1 MGVEPAVKLEGL
13 TVRYG
18 KLTAVED
25 LSLEVPKGGVFA
37 LLGRNG
43 SGKSSTVRCL
53 LGQQRPT
60 AGRSR
65 ILGFDSWKKRRQAME
80 RVGVVPEN
88 PDVPPDTTADRVE
101 KFIARVTPF
110 WRSANYFDRL
120 ESLGVPRKQRFDRLS
135 KGQQRQLALALA
147 LAGSPRL
154 LVLDDPTLGLDPV
167 ARRTLYEELVG
178 ELADCGTTVF
188 LTTHDLAGVEGIADR
203 VGVLHGG
210 SLLVDEKLD
219 VLKARYCRLT
229 WAPNDDI
236 SPEGIQAGLQHL
248 GVIGKGATP
257 GAHEAVVEKFSEFGF
272 DRFRQEASVEV
283 MRVDSLSL
291 EEIFIALCGAEPGG
305 RS

>member
-1 MGVEPAVKLEGL
+1 MVAEAVVKLEGL

-18 KLTAVED
+18 KLTAVDD
-25 LSLEVPKGGVFA
+25 LSLEVPKAKVFA

-60 AGRSR
+60 AGRTR
-65 ILGFDSWKKRRQAME
+65 ILGFNSWKGRRRAME

-88 PDVPPDTTADRVE
+88 PDVPPDTTADRIE
-101 KFIARVTPF
+101 KFMSRVTPF
-110 WRSANYFDRL
+110 WRSADFFNRL
-120 ESLGVPRKQRFDRLS
+120 DNLGVPRKQRFARLS

-154 LVLDDPTLGLDPV
+154 LVLDDPTLGLDAV
-167 ARRTLYEELVG
+167 ARRRLYEELIA
-178 ELADCGTTVF
+178 ELADRGTTVF
-188 LTTHDLAGVEGIADR
+188 LTTHDLAGVEGIADL

-210 SLLVDEKLD
+210 SLLVNEKLD
-219 VLKARYCRLT
+219 VLKARYCRLVWT
-229 WAPNDDI
+229 ATDTVPRDRI
-236 SPEGIQAGLQHL
+236 EAGLKHL
-248 GVIGKGATP
+248 GPVAPGLAAGAS
-257 GAHEAVVEKFSEFGF
+257 EAVVEKFSEFGF
-272 DRFRQEASVEV
+272 DRFRQDAPVEV
-283 MRVDSLSL
+283 VRVDSLSL

>member
-1 MGVEPAVKLEGL
+1 MGIDAVVRLDGL

-18 KLTAVED
+18 KLTAIDD
-25 LSLEVPKGGVFA
+25 LTLDVPKGGVFA

-60 AGRSR
+60 AGRSE
-65 ILGFDSWKKRRQAME
+65 ILGFDSWRQRRTAME

-88 PDVPPDTTADRVE
+88 PDVPPDTTADRIE
-101 KFIARVTPF
+101 KFMARVTPF
-110 WRSANYFDRL
+110 WRSANFFDRL
-120 ESLGVPRKQRFDRLS
+120 ESMGVPRRQRFARLS
-135 KGQQRQLALALA
+135 KGQQRQFAMALA

-154 LVLDDPTLGLDPV
+154 LVLDDPTLGLDAV
-167 ARRTLYEELVG
+167 ARRKLYEELIG
-178 ELADCGTTVF
+178 ELADRGTTVF

-203 VGVLHGG
+203 IGILQGG
-210 SLLVDEKLD
+210 SLLVDEKLE

-229 WAPNDDI
+229 WAATDQVQ
-236 SPEGIQAGLQHL
+236 PERIEAGLQHL
-248 GVIGKGATP
+248 GAIGTGLATGAT
-257 GAHEAVVEKFSEFGF
+257 EAVVKKFSEFGF
-272 DRFRQEASVEV
+272 DRFRQEAPVEV

>member
-1 MGVEPAVKLEGL
+1 MGVEPAVKLDGL

-65 ILGFDSWKKRRQAME
+65 ILGFDSWKKRRRAME

-110 WRSANYFDRL
+110 WRSANFFDRL

-167 ARRTLYEELVG
+167 ARRRLYEELVG
-178 ELADCGTTVF
+178 ELADRGTTVF

-203 VGVLHGG
+203 VGVLQGG

-236 SPEGIQAGLQHL
+236 PPERIQAGLQHL

-272 DRFRQEASVEV
+272 DRFRQEAPVEV

>member
-1 MGVEPAVKLEGL
+1 MGAEPVVKLDGL

-18 KLTAVED
+18 KLTAVDD
-25 LSLEVPKGGVFA
+25 LSLEVPKGAVYA

-60 AGRSR
+60 VGRSR
-65 ILGFDSWKKRRQAME
+65 ILGFDSWKKRRRAME

-101 KFIARVTPF
+101 KFMARVTPF

-120 ESLGVPRKQRFDRLS
+120 KSLGVPRKQRFARLS

-154 LVLDDPTLGLDPV
+154 LVLDDPTLGLDAV
-167 ARRTLYEELVG
+167 ARRKLYEELVG
-178 ELADCGTTVF
+178 ELADRGTTVF

-203 VGVLHGG
+203 VGVLQGG
-210 SLLVDEKLD
+210 SLLVDEPLE
-219 VLKARYCRLT
+219 VLKARYCRLI
-229 WAPNDDI
+229 WAPTDDI
-236 SPEGIQAGLQHL
+236 PRDKIAAGLQHL
-248 GVIGKGATP
+248 GLVGTGAPT
-257 GAHEAVVEKFSEFGF
+257 GANEAVVGDFSEIGF
-272 DRFRQEASVEV
+272 DRFRQEAAVEV

>member
-1 MGVEPAVKLEGL
+1 MAVEPVVKLDGL

-18 KLTAVED
+18 KLTAVDD

-60 AGRSR
+60 GGRTR
-65 ILGFDSWKKRRQAME
+65 ILGFDSWKGRRRAME

-88 PDVPPDTTADRVE
+88 PDVPPDTTAERVE

-120 ESLGVPRKQRFDRLS
+120 ESLGVPRKQRFARLS

-154 LVLDDPTLGLDPV
+154 LVLDDPTLGLDAV
-167 ARRTLYEELVG
+167 ARRKLYEELIG
-178 ELADCGTTVF
+178 ELADRGTTVF
-188 LTTHDLAGVEGIADR
+188 LTTHDLVGVEGIADR
-203 VGVLHGG
+203 VGVLQKGA
-210 SLLVDEKLD
+210 LLVEEPLD
-219 VLKARYCRLT
+219 VLKARYCRLI
-229 WAPNDDI
+229 WAATDSV
-236 SPEGIQAGLQHL
+236 SPERIDAGLQHL
-248 GVIGKGATP
+248 GPVGSGLAAGAT
-257 GAHEAVVEKFSEFGF
+257 EAVVENFSEFGF
-272 DRFRQEASVEV
+272 DRFRQEAPVEV

>member
-1 MGVEPAVKLEGL
+1 MGAEPVVKVDGL

-18 KLTAVED
+18 KLTAVDD

-53 LGQQRPT
+53 IGQQRPT
-60 AGRSR
+60 SGRTR
-65 ILGFDSWKKRRQAME
+65 ILGFDSWKGRLRAME

-88 PDVPPDTTADRVE
+88 PDVPPDTTADRIE
-101 KFIARVTPF
+101 KFMARVTPF
-110 WRSANYFDRL
+110 WRSADYFGRL
-120 ESLGVPRKQRFDRLS
+120 ESLGVPRQQKFSRLS

-154 LVLDDPTLGLDPV
+154 LVLDDPTLGLDAV
-167 ARRTLYEELVG
+167 ARRKLYEELIG
-178 ELADCGTTVF
+178 ELADRGTTVF

-210 SLLVDEKLD
+210 SLLVNERLE

-229 WAPNDDI
+229 WAATDKVQRDRI
-236 SPEGIQAGLQHL
+236 TAGLRHL
-248 GVIGKGATP
+248 GLVGEAVAAGAT
-257 GAHEAVVEKFSEFGF
+257 EAVVEKFSEFGF
-272 DRFRQEASVEV
+272 DRFRQEAPVEV
-283 MRVDSLSL
+283 MRIDSLSL
-291 EEIFIALCGAEPGG
+291 EEIFVALCGAEPGG

>member
-1 MGVEPAVKLEGL
+1 MGSDAVVRLEGL

-18 KLTAVED
+18 KLTAIED
-25 LSLEVPKGGVFA
+25 LTLEVPKGGVFA

-60 AGRSR
+60 AGHSE
-65 ILGFDSWKKRRQAME
+65 ILGFDSWRQRRSAME

-101 KFIARVTPF
+101 RFMARVTPF
-110 WRSANYFDRL
+110 WRSADFFDRL
-120 ESLGVPRKQRFDRLS
+120 QSLGVPRKQRFARLS

-154 LVLDDPTLGLDPV
+154 LVLDDPTLGLDAV
-167 ARRTLYEELVG
+167 ARRKLYEELIG
-178 ELADCGTTVF
+178 ELADRGTTVF
-188 LTTHDLAGVEGIADR
+188 LTTHDLSGVEGIADR
-203 VGVLHGG
+203 VGILQGG
-210 SLLVDEKLD
+210 SLLVDEPLE

-229 WAPNDDI
+229 WAATDQVPRERI
-236 SPEGIQAGLQHL
+236 EAGLKYL
-248 GVIGKGATP
+248 GAIGTGVETSAT
-257 GAHEAVVEKFSEFGF
+257 EAVVEKFSEFGF
-272 DRFRQEASVEV
+272 DRFRQEAPVEV
-283 MRVDSLSL
+283 TRVDSLSL
-291 EEIFIALCGAEPGG
+291 EEIFIALCGAESGG